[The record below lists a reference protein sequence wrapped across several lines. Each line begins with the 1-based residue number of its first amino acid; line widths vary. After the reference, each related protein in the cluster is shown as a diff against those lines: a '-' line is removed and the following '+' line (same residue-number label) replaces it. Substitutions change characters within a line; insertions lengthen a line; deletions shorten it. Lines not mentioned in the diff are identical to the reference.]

1 MVMIKLIAILVAT
14 STTFL
19 TLNSSAA
26 TSEVK
31 WTNPE
36 DYRDIHPG
44 EGHRAKFKAKV
55 FADFEKHFAILAE
68 NLPENQKLMIEV
80 KDVDLAGDVNQNFR
94 RIRVVKDIFF
104 PRMKFSYQVIDLNK
118 NEISSGEVDLKDM
131 NFLMGSSLRYKS
143 DRFSYEKRMLDNW
156 FKETFLK

>member
-1 MVMIKLIAILVAT
+1 MKNLFAILVAT
-14 STTFL
+14 STSFFIF
-19 TLNSSAA
+19 NASAA

-36 DYRDIHPG
+36 DYRDVNAG
-44 EGHRAKFKAKV
+44 QGHRAKFKAKV

-68 NLPENQKLMIEV
+68 KLPENQKLIINV
-80 KDVDLAGDVNQNFR
+80 NDVDLAGDVNQNFR

-118 NEISSGEVDLKDM
+118 NEISSGDVNLKDM
-131 NFLMGSSLRYKS
+131 NFLMGSSLRYNS
-143 DRFSYEKRMLDNW
+143 DRLSYEKRMLDNW
-156 FKETFLK
+156 FKETFQH